1 MSRNCVFILAAV
13 SCILGCCLTGN
24 SIAAVIYQH
33 QFNQPI
39 PSQGDG
45 MAWMT
50 PVTLFVPDYGMISDL
65 DVLLDIS
72 HTNVVDLCIFLDSP
86 QGKTVILKDDEL
98 LNHFWR
104 DTPKTDMKNTI
115 FDDAADHNLLM
126 GIPPYSGRFKPAS
139 SNYLSLYNGL
149 DAYGEWTL
157 RIYDITCADT
167 GALNRWEL
175 HIEYH
180 ITPEPLIFCYLAAST
195 LFLRHR
201 RRRSTTS

>member
-1 MSRNCVFILAAV
+1 MKSYAFVFLISTLVFGSNLAD
-13 SCILGCCLTGN
+13 N
-24 SIAAVIYQH
+24 SIAAVIYQR

-50 PVTLFVPDYGMISDL
+50 PVTLSVPDHGIISDL

-72 HTNVVDLCIFLDSP
+72 HTNVVDLCIFLESP
-86 QGKTVILKDDEL
+86 QGNTVILKDEEL
-98 LNHFWR
+98 MNHFWR

-115 FDDAADHNLLM
+115 FDDAAGNTLLQAN
-126 GIPPYSGRFKPAS
+126 PPYTGRFKPAA

-149 DAYGEWTL
+149 DACGEWTL
-157 RIYDITCADT
+157 RIYDMAYVDT
-167 GALNRWEL
+167 GALNRWEM

-180 ITPEPLIFCYLAAST
+180 INPEPLIFCYLGAST

-201 RRRSTTS
+201 RRRKIPS

>member
-1 MSRNCVFILAAV
+1 MKSYAFVLFVSALLLCSNLA
-13 SCILGCCLTGN
+13 GN
-24 SIAAVIYQH
+24 SIATVIYQN

-45 MAWMT
+45 MAWMK

-72 HTNVVDLCIFLDSP
+72 HTNVIDLCIFLDSP

-98 LNHFWR
+98 MNHFWR

-115 FDDAADHNLLM
+115 FDDAADHNLLK
-126 GIPPYSGRFKPAS
+126 GIPPYNGRFKPAT

-157 RIYDITCADT
+157 RIYDMAYADT

-180 ITPEPLIFCYLAAST
+180 INPEPLIFCYLAASS
-195 LFLRHR
+195 LFFRHR
-201 RRRSTTS
+201 TRRSTPS